1 MVLTPQTWN
10 EQGAIHYLPLNF
22 NPTFPFQSQRKSVT
36 RARGSRDLRPRV
48 TRPAGAGHA
57 TCGRGSL
64 AISAI
69 ETKKGR
75 MRNGKT

>member
-36 RARGSRDLRPRV
+36 R
-48 TRPAGAGHA
+48 
-57 TCGRGSL
+57 GRGSL
-64 AISAI
+64 AMSAI